1 MSDLRR
7 VFAWVARIT
16 FLVAIVFAVPAEAKP
31 AVIGAKLGIEPN
43 LTRVELALSES
54 AEYRIFALAAPNR
67 IVIDMSEV
75 AWKVKDGK
83 KLQGRGL
90 VAALRYGLFKTGTSR
105 IVLDLAAPAAVT
117 DARILPANGKQPVR
131 LALDLRPTDS
141 AAFKA
146 AAQTILFAS
155 AGASAPGGPA
165 TPAEVAPKD
174 KAPKLADAK
183 IPGAQTITKGTVDK
197 GGAVTL
203 QVAPKAEAAPPP
215 PPAKPLI
222 VIDPGHGGIDPGALG
237 NSTMEKNITLS
248 VAKQLRQQ
256 LLATGRFRVVM
267 TRDKDVFVPLRDRF
281 KIARDKGADLFI
293 SLHADSNPSGQA
305 RGASVYT
312 LSDKASDAEAEAL
325 ATKENKSD
333 VIAGVDLSKENQTV
347 TGILIDLAQ
356 RETTN
361 MSSRFASILVN
372 DLRNDTMMLQNSHR
386 FAGFAVLK
394 APDVPSVLLEMGY
407 VSSSADE
414 RLLTDSKHQ
423 KKLAGSIAHAIEDYF
438 DWRDMVRQT
447 QVTDSATK
455 VANLP

>member
-1 MSDLRR
+1 MTDLRR
-7 VFAWVARIT
+7 VFAWMARIF
-16 FLVAIVFAVPAEAKP
+16 FLVMIAFAVPAEAKP
-31 AVIGAKLGIEPN
+31 AVTGAKLGIEPN
-43 LTRVELALSES
+43 LTRVELTLSES
-54 AEYRIFALAAPNR
+54 AEYRIFALASPNR

-75 AWKVKDGK
+75 VWKVKDGK

-105 IVLDLAAPAAVT
+105 IVLDLTSPAAVT
-117 DARILPANGKQPVR
+117 DARILPSDGQQPVR
-131 LALDLRPTDS
+131 LALDLRPTDP
-141 AAFKA
+141 AAFRA
-146 AAQTILFAS
+146 GAQTILFAS
-155 AGASAPGGPA
+155 AGASKPGGPA
-165 TPAEVAPKD
+165 VPAEVGAKET
-174 KAPKLADAK
+174 APKLADAT
-183 IPGAQTITKGTVDK
+183 IPGAKTVDK

-203 QVAPKAEAAPPP
+203 QVAPKAEAALPPP
-215 PPAKPLI
+215 PPAPKPLI

-237 NSTMEKNITLS
+237 SNTMEKTITLS
-248 VAKQLRQQ
+248 VAKQLRQA
-256 LLATGRFRVVM
+256 LLATGRFRVVL
-267 TRDKDVFVPLRDRF
+267 TRDKDVFIPLRDRF
-281 KIARDKGADLFI
+281 KIARDKSADLFI
-293 SLHADSNPSGQA
+293 SLHADSNPSIQA

-312 LSDKASDAEAEAL
+312 LSDNASDAEAAAL
-325 ATKENKSD
+325 AAKENKSD

-361 MSSRFASILVN
+361 MSSRFAAILVN

-414 RLLTDSKHQ
+414 RLLTDSNHQ
-423 KKLAGSIAHAIEDYF
+423 KKLAGSITHAIEDYF
-438 DWRDMVRQT
+438 DWRDMIRHT
-447 QVTDSATK
+447 EVTDSATK